1 DTLRRRLPEE
11 FNLTV
16 TVRDPDFDD
25 CGEITNASITKA
37 TGIARILEHYGAGV
51 EDSVGI
57 GDSEN
62 DIPMI
67 EYCGTGI
74 AMGNAMEAVKQ
85 KADWVTT
92 PILEDGIRNAFLHLG
107 VIE

>member
-1 DTLRRRLPEE
+1 
-11 FNLTV
+11 
-16 TVRDPDFDD
+16 
-25 CGEITNASITKA
+25 
-37 TGIARILEHYGAGV
+37 
-51 EDSVGI
+51 
-57 GDSEN
+57 
-62 DIPMI
+62 MI